1 MIKMTSLALLAASL
15 LLVASPAPAAD
26 KPPSRAAYKGCA
38 WQHLSDASL
47 GLAAWVQHCDF
58 GFRKIDLVA
67 KHNTIV
73 ERYFN
78 KDGSAYPGEPDA
90 VIHVFDLREGE
101 TPEAGIQRI
110 FVEQTQ
116 DKTLTSQCVV
126 KPYNDSS
133 TPAGILRFVMVPN
146 AAYQKTIDARPPST
160 DIPAPPCGE
169 WGEGPGGVSYFEA
182 QPSRN
187 ARKVL
192 FVLVGQEAPLFDE
205 DTLRL
210 LPAHP

>member
-1 MIKMTSLALLAASL
+1 MIKMTCLALLTASL
-15 LLVASPAPAAD
+15 MLAAPPAPAAD
-26 KPPSRAAYKGCA
+26 KPPSRAADKGCA

-67 KHNTIV
+67 KNNTIV

-78 KDGSAYPGEPDA
+78 KDGSPYPGEPDA

-133 TPAGILRFVMVPN
+133 TPAGIVRFVMVPN

-160 DIPAPPCGE
+160 DIPDPSCGE
-169 WGEGPGGVSYFEA
+169 WGEGPDGVSYFEA

-210 LPAHP
+210 LPARP